1 MKQLS
6 RPVRHSTD
14 AAAAAVSKSKSSQ
27 NFEAKTNSKTE
38 QNFSLT
44 LAKLFTFGTSFTFFE
59 NRNFFYHVFLR
70 CGWKQ
75 QLLLLLLLR
84 SEQLDAAADQLSSL
98 IHMKE
103 EKHGFGKSGRRDRT
117 LTTGEEHTNFI
128 SLSLSLSRT
137 RSLALSKKKSVLVDS
152 RLAGAPFALTNTI
165 IYSIGE
171 NAPLSLSLSFS
182 VCLSL
187 YSFNGKVVSQPAD
200 IQEREREFECWWK
213 CVCVRVF
220 VCADVREREREGET
234 GRPCRSP
241 LTLSA
246 CPIPCTLYRRPALI
260 RSKCILNFS
269 LSLTQT
275 HHCDDH
281 CLLGLACTN
290 KEYMYYLTRVISIEM
305 LLTTYPVK
313 VKMSA
318 RVFLCGPIVIDKTL
332 L

>member
-1 MKQLS
+1 M
-6 RPVRHSTD
+6 
-14 AAAAAVSKSKSSQ
+14 
-27 NFEAKTNSKTE
+27 
-38 QNFSLT
+38 
-44 LAKLFTFGTSFTFFE
+44 
-59 NRNFFYHVFLR
+59 
-70 CGWKQ
+70 
-75 QLLLLLLLR
+75 
-84 SEQLDAAADQLSSL
+84 
-98 IHMKE
+98 
-103 EKHGFGKSGRRDRT
+103 
-117 LTTGEEHTNFI
+117 
-128 SLSLSLSRT
+128 
-137 RSLALSKKKSVLVDS
+137 DS

-165 IYSIGE
+165 IYSIGRTH
-171 NAPLSLSLSFS
+171 LSLSLS
-182 VCLSL
+182 LSL
-187 YSFNGKVVSQPAD
+187 SVSLSSLSMAKSWASLQTYKS
-200 IQEREREFECWWK
+200 ERESLNVDES
-213 CVCVRVF
+213 VCVRVF

-313 VKMSA
+313 VKMPA
-318 RVFLCGPIVIDKTL
+318 RVFLVWSDCNWQNISLDQQYYYIHIVFRTQVLRTVFSPVIKLHSLPRDCHVPWNHLHKQVIKPIHE
-332 L
+332 